1 MSVQFHNLFSLVL
14 KSSGDWLVGDTLS
27 SKDHSEV
34 YKSKFQHRLWL
45 EGREWAL
52 LKYQREQEKKLS
64 QNIQELQDLNAELL
78 GHMDVKLNKEQQLH
92 KQSKAFVDE
101 LQEKKKEMK
110 EQYQQQLKE
119 IEEKDLQ
126 LLLLKKKG
134 SGLQFELQKKQ
145 EEFFEKEKEFS
156 ELYQLKKEELAKTEH
171 QLEKKEQKIQEYSHL
186 LQLNKKELE
195 ECQDALHT
203 QQLKNE
209 SQNTQLLH
217 SSQGMYCINST
228 CIM

>member
-1 MSVQFHNLFSLVL
+1 MIFFSLVCE
-14 KSSGDWLVGDTLS
+14 SSGEWLVGDTLS

-34 YKSKFQHRLWL
+34 YKSKFQHRLQL

-52 LKYQREQEKKLS
+52 LEYQRDQEKKLLQS
-64 QNIQELQDLNAELL
+64 IQELQDLNAELL
-78 GHMDVKLNKEQQLH
+78 KQLDAKLNNEQRLR

-126 LLLLKKKG
+126 LSLSKEKE
-134 SGLQFELQKKQ
+134 SDLQFELQKKQ
-145 EEFFEKEKEFS
+145 EEFAEKEKKFS
-156 ELYQLKKEELAKTEH
+156 ELKH

-186 LQLNKKELE
+186 LQVNKKELE

-203 QQLKNE
+203 QKLKNE
-209 SQNTQLLH
+209 SQTIQLLH
-217 SSQGMYCINST
+217 HSPQGMYCIYCT
-228 CIM
+228 CICDSICT

>member
-34 YKSKFQHRLWL
+34 YKSKFQHRLRL

-126 LLLLKKKG
+126 LTLLKKKG
-134 SGLQFELQKKQ
+134 SDLQFELQKKQ
-145 EEFFEKEKEFS
+145 EEFAEKEKEFS

-195 ECQDALHT
+195 ECQDALRT
-203 QQLKNE
+203 QKLKNE
-209 SQNTQLLH
+209 SQSIQLLH
-217 SSQGMYCINST
+217 HSPQGMYCI
-228 CIM
+228 